1 MGEPRD
7 FYYPLQDE
15 AADID
20 RVVHDLVEITDDES
34 SIDNYVKVIE
44 IEGQPHFT
52 YGPVEE
58 GKSINVNEWE
68 VPVGDGNNWV
78 RKSKFYTPFQEGT
91 LVEDV
96 LPADITDLTLTLKF
110 DDFRYGESDSSPL
123 SSIIWRVLGVIAD
136 KTGYNYPIVISEYI
150 TKNMFDNL
158 FNDES
163 NLKLNILAANTSSP
177 SSYEFEETEIVYN
190 SEEDNYDV
198 FLQDN
203 NNNYKIATLSYND
216 NSTLYS
222 DDDSIKIVR
231 YFIPYGNNYYTLPCL
246 KFNFTYHINNIDF
259 SRYIYKF
266 GVAAADSYN
275 LGIYYDLMGYCKAT
289 TKVLSHEWDSFYET
303 PLTTTTTVKAGIYSI
318 GPIIDHANLDVLYI
332 GQLKIK
338 DNKILPVGG
347 IRNNGTYSSIPY
359 SDGPGI
365 TMKKNSCIIIEN
377 GGLNLQNSGITM
389 HNQAAINMDGAG
401 IMNYIG
407 SGDDAWD
414 GTFAGHNQ
422 HGTETPYLH
431 LHGMSKI
438 IMDNKALIMMGAGAF
453 LDMGQEA
460 YCAIH
465 GLSKIDISGA
475 PWIHIHGNRNR
486 DNSSGETLKYGLSTR
501 QPSIFIDDGTKLSFS
516 GNNYGDPF
524 VFMKGCSGIVF
535 NNHHGVPGNETP
547 VPDPTT
553 DNLGPL
559 FMINEDSFYFDGFGT
574 SGATG
579 YENSFGFDIQPL
591 DLSKETLNKYTDPVW
606 ESMQEELSITGQCEF
621 TNARISK
628 LYEMLGRA
636 SLPYYYNPI
645 RIITSEYIQQ
655 VGEALEDYLQT
666 IAERPETFKKYY
678 YIKASKYDEAM
689 TIASEISNSIF
700 STNEYGYCLTGEFF
714 GSTIVEDKFIEK
726 GLNINDYVL
735 AITYK
740 IYFGGNTAAQTLEN
754 NFLDYYY
761 NLYGT
766 RTLSKANVI
775 YRQSFIKETDLFLKY
790 YYNVSLADY
799 ADLNAA
805 GTMMTMELNDY
816 FYVDQKYTEYDN
828 NKNSF
833 SWYITTDYSTYL
845 AVKDTFERVA
855 SAYYTVAFP
864 CFQERFYAGN
874 SIVILGGDRG
884 SRTWFKV
891 GGKAGTFTDVYIT
904 DNAKILIQ
912 GNTDFN
918 IENGS
923 FNIENSEFEL
933 KENTQFKIEDS
944 GITVQDGTGSINLTV
959 EQIAELFNPEPPEP
973 QEWPQIDYT
982 NMTQNSI
989 RRPLQA
995 ISCSLQN
1002 LEAGILL
1009 VGFISTVGVP
1019 SVGPDSSWSL
1029 LQAGTLT
1036 SDNSRNISVYTKI
1049 ATAGTN
1055 SFSITTPNNSSESLI
1070 VMVAIPEANTAT
1082 IENIETQ
1089 IVFTNNKAELDAT
1102 TNGHRLYVYFSNSG
1116 SNGLSIPSP
1125 APDGLNHPWIQNY
1138 SLVNLIYQY
1147 HATDDVTELTGVSAV
1162 AADVSG
1168 KFDLWVLNFVE
1179 PGETIEAADVAY
1191 DNTTSG
1197 LAATDV
1203 QDALDEVVAAIP
1215 TVPSTYDADDINYDN
1230 TTSGLTATNI
1240 QDAVDELAQGGGSGA
1255 SSADDVSYDNTSSG
1269 LTSTNVQDAID
1280 EVLQLSGANF
1290 VAGTNIAFRNEAP
1303 ITINYIRISFLSKK
1317 GTDAANAFQIAEVY
1331 FKDINDNFI
1340 AMDSADLTI
1349 RSDGTSPQ
1357 FYPITSGG
1365 PNTTPANMIDG
1376 TDTKVCCVWDASGL
1390 NADFHLTNSMLG
1402 INLKSWQFKTAED
1415 FIERDPYSWNV
1426 YVSSNGINWIL
1437 LDDYSGNRNVPN
1449 ARLALTQE
1457 FSFDASSLVQKT
1469 YIDNTYS
1476 LPIASSNTLGG
1487 VKIGSGLAIDA
1498 NGVLSLDISTVS
1510 GVGF

>member
-34 SIDNYVKVIE
+34 SVDNYVKVIE

-78 RKSKFYTPFQEGT
+78 RKSKFYAPFQEGT

-96 LPADITDLTLTLKF
+96 LPADITDLTVTLKF
-110 DDFRYGESDSSPL
+110 DDFRYGDPDYPYSSV
-123 SSIIWRVLGVIAD
+123 IWRVLGVITD
-136 KTGYNYPIVISEYI
+136 KTGYNYPVTISDRI
-150 TKNMFDNL
+150 TKEMFDNL

-163 NLKLNILAANTSSP
+163 NFKLNILASYSS
-177 SSYEFEETEIVYN
+177 SSSNFKETEVVYN

-198 FLQDN
+198 FLQN
-203 NNNYKIATLSYND
+203 NNDTYKIATLSYD
-216 NSTLYS
+216 QYAMEIT
-222 DDDSIKIVR
+222 R
-231 YFIPYGNNYYTLPCL
+231 YFIPYGSSSYVIPYLN
-246 KFNFTYHINNIDF
+246 FNFTYHINNIDF
-259 SRYIYKF
+259 SRYVYKF

-275 LGIYYDLMGYCKAT
+275 SSIYYDLMGYCKAK
-289 TKVLSHEWDSFYET
+289 TKVLSSPWADFYET
-303 PLTTTTTVKAGIYSI
+303 PLTTTTTVKSGIYSI

-332 GQLKIK
+332 GQLTR
-338 DNKILPVGG
+338 DNNNKIEPVGPPG
-347 IRNNGTYSSIPY
+347 NYGTYNSIPY
-359 SDGPGI
+359 SPGVGI
-365 TMKKNSCIIIEN
+365 TMKKNSWIIIDR
-377 GGLNLQNSGITM
+377 GGLDLQDSGITM
-389 HNQAAINMDGAG
+389 HGQAAINMDGGG
-401 IMNYIG
+401 IMNYGGG
-407 SGDDAWD
+407 SGKDAWD

-438 IMDNKALIMMGAGAF
+438 IMDNKAMIMMGAGAF
-453 LDMGQEA
+453 LDMSQEA

-475 PWIHIHGNRNR
+475 PWIHIHGNRNK
-486 DNSSGETLKYGLSTR
+486 DSASGVTLKYGLSTR

-516 GNNYGDPF
+516 GNEDGDPF

-535 NNHHGVPGNETP
+535 NNNHGVPGNETP

-574 SGATG
+574 SGAIG
-579 YENSFGFDIQPL
+579 QGLSFGFDIQPL

-636 SLPYYYNPI
+636 TLPYYYNPI

-666 IAERPETFKKYY
+666 IVERPETFKKYY

-689 TIASEISNSIF
+689 TIASEISNLIF

-740 IYFGGNTAAQTLEN
+740 IYFGGNTTAQTLEN

-766 RTLSKANVI
+766 RILSTARVI
-775 YRQSFIKETDLFLKY
+775 YRQPFIKETDLFLKY

-816 FYVDQKYTEYDN
+816 LYVNQKYTEYGN

-845 AVKDTFERVA
+845 AVKDTFKRVA
-855 SAYYTVAFP
+855 SAYYKVVFP

-874 SIVILGGDRG
+874 SIIILGGDKG

-891 GGKAGTFTDVYIT
+891 GGDAGTFTDVCIT

-923 FNIENSEFEL
+923 FNIEDSEFEL

-959 EQIAELFNPEPPEP
+959 EQIAELFNPEP

-982 NMTQNSI
+982 NMTQAFDNHSL
-989 RRPLQA
+989 RA

-1002 LEAGILL
+1002 LDAGTLL
-1009 VGFISTVGVP
+1009 VGFVSTPGTP

-1029 LQAGTLT
+1029 LQTGTLT
-1036 SDNSRNISVYTKI
+1036 SDNNRNISVYTKI

-1055 SFSITTPNNSSESLI
+1055 SFSITTPNNYGENLI

-1215 TVPSTYDADDINYDN
+1215 TIPSTYDANDINYDN
-1230 TTSGLTATNI
+1230 TTSGLTATNV
-1240 QDAVDELAQGGGSGA
+1240 QDALDELAQGGSSGA

-1269 LTSTNVQDAID
+1269 LAATNVQDAID

-1357 FYPITSGG
+1357 FYPITSGE

-1402 INLKSWQFKTAED
+1402 VNLKSWQFKTAED
-1415 FIERDPYSWNV
+1415 FAERDPYSWNV
-1426 YVSSNGINWIL
+1426 YVSSDGINWIL
-1437 LDDYSGNRNVPN
+1437 LDGYNGNRNVPN

-1476 LPIASSNTLGG
+1476 LPLASGNTLGG
-1487 VKIGSGLAIDA
+1487 VKVGTGLAIDA
-1498 NGVLSLDISTVS
+1498 NGVLSLDVPTVS